1 MCEFFGLPPLF
12 GRFLIGRRGFTVEVI
27 SPPVAADKLVRTGI
41 SLKPEEKKYPR
52 THGQDLILTPDVCSC
67 IFLRF
72 SLIYRTLWG
81 FTGNWIQSLS
91 YEDVT
96 SEATKVGL

>member
-52 THGQDLILTPDVCSC
+52 THGQDLILTPECTQLYFPT
-67 IFLRF
+67 FLAD
-72 SLIYRTLWG
+72 I
-81 FTGNWIQSLS
+81 
-91 YEDVT
+91 
-96 SEATKVGL
+96 